1 MVILKIQLVGA
12 SSVEK
17 SLPLNAAR
25 TVNLYP
31 VVSKEGSEPSALYG
45 TPGKTLF
52 ATAGIGANRGALSAA
67 NSRAFVVSDSGLY
80 EVDSA
85 GVTTLRGSLD
95 SSAGIVTMAE
105 NGFQLMVCDGSKG
118 YIFTYLTNVFE
129 KITDADFPSAGAV
142 DFVNGYFVVN
152 ENETGKFFISGLYD
166 GLSWNALDFASAE
179 SSPDKLIRA
188 VNFIGYL
195 GLFGENTFELWR
207 NTGDSTFPFSR
218 LSGSTPIGCASPYTI
233 LSLDTSVF
241 WVGRT
246 LEGTGIVYKAQGF
259 NPTRIST
266 NAIELILQRVSQ
278 PELLRAWSYQ
288 QNGHVFYAITGSD
301 LETTLVY
308 DLSTEVWHERAY
320 LEEDGTYSQ
329 DLAAT
334 CMFAFGKH
342 LVGDRVN
349 GNIYELSEDVYTDN
363 GDYIKRLRVYT
374 HLIDELKQIRY
385 SELKIFCET
394 GVGLQSGQGE
404 NPLLSLRMSKDGART
419 WGDYYSTSM
428 GAVGKYQTEVNFRRL
443 GISQQTT
450 FEIST
455 SEPCKIAFIGSYL
468 R

>member
-1 MVILKIQLVGA
+1 MRIPLVGA

-25 TVNLYP
+25 TVNLIP
-31 VVSKEGSEPSALYG
+31 VVSEGGSEPSALYG

-52 ATAGIGANRGALSAA
+52 ATAGIGSIRGELAVSVG
-67 NSRAFVVSDSGLY
+67 RAFAVSDSGLY
-80 EVDSA
+80 EVNSA
-85 GVTTLRGSLD
+85 GVTTLMGSLD
-95 SSAGIVTMAE
+95 TSAGIVSMAD
-105 NGFQLMVCDGSKG
+105 NGFQLMICDGEYG
-118 YIFTYLTNVFE
+118 YIFTYATDVFT

-152 ENETGKFFISGLYD
+152 ENNTGKFYISGLYD
-166 GLSWNALDFASAE
+166 GLSWGALDFASAE

-188 VNFIGYL
+188 VNFVGYL

-218 LSGSTPIGCASPYTI
+218 LSGATPIGCASPHTI
-233 LSLDTSVF
+233 LNLDTSVF

-246 LEGTGIVYKAQGF
+246 VEGTGIVYKAQGF

-266 NAIELILQRVSQ
+266 NPIELLLQRVSQ

-288 QNGHVFYAITGSD
+288 KDGHVYYAITGSD

-308 DLSTEVWHERAY
+308 DLSTQVWHERAF
-320 LEEDGTYSQ
+320 LEEDGTFSQ
-329 DLAAT
+329 DLASC

-342 LVGDRVN
+342 LIGDKVN
-349 GNIYELSEDVYTDN
+349 GNIYELDDDVYTDN

-385 SELKIFCET
+385 SELKIFAET
-394 GVGLQSGQGE
+394 GIGLQSGQGE
-404 NPLLSLRMSKDGART
+404 NPLLSLRISKDGAKT
-419 WGDYYSTSM
+419 WSDYYTTSM

-443 GISQQTT
+443 GVSQQTT

-455 SEPCKIAFIGSYL
+455 SEPVKISFIGSYL
-468 R
+468 Q